1 MQSGRTYLIDP
12 DGNVTQHLTVF
23 RQIKVSQRLLV
34 LFRRVLLLESLHRR
48 KSSVSRRYPRNKS
61 VKFARIL
68 KVSNEAYFFATVLF
82 QVMQQSAGVDEPQN
96 GGVEIFVSLFN
107 EPANSVDSGCQERL
121 DLLVVVDVISVADA
135 HEDNVGRK
143 SR

>member
-1 MQSGRTYLIDP
+1 MFSSWKVYIDA
-12 DGNVTQHLTVF
+12 
-23 RQIKVSQRLLV
+23 KAALV
-34 LFRRVLLLESLHRR
+34 GDIHE
-48 KSSVSRRYPRNKS
+48 KSSVKFERNS
-61 VKFARIL
+61 

-82 QVMQQSAGVDEPQN
+82 QVMQQSAGVDEPEN